1 MREDPAFRPPLLLT
15 RPRAGS
21 ARFARQFRARL
32 GDESWPVTIAPL
44 MEIEP
49 TGADLPATNA
59 LIITSESA
67 VAPVAAAPALAGKP
81 VYCVGERTAQAL
93 TRAGFE
99 VALVA
104 PDAKTLLPMILTAP
118 DPGALLHARGSD
130 TAFPLAERLT
140 QAGRVVREAVVYA
153 QMPQPPA
160 PELLALLARPEP
172 VLVPVFSPNS
182 GRLLAEVGA
191 EARAKL
197 RLAAISPAAA
207 EACAGLPRTEM
218 RVAAKPSAE
227 ALLDILVALMRD
239 SSG

>member
-1 MREDPAFRPPLLLT
+1 MREDEPFRPPLLLT
-15 RPRAGS
+15 RPRVGS
-21 ARFARQFRARL
+21 ERFARQFRARMD
-32 GDESWPVTIAPL
+32 DEHWPVTIAPL
-44 MEIEP
+44 LEIEP
-49 TGADLPATNA
+49 TGADLPAANA

-104 PDAKTLLPMILTAP
+104 PDAKTLLPMILAVP

-130 TAFPLAERLT
+130 IAFPLAERLT
-140 QAGRVVREAVVYA
+140 ESGREVREAVVYA
-153 QMPQPPA
+153 QMSQPPA
-160 PELLALLARPEP
+160 PELLALLATPGP

-182 GRLLAEVGA
+182 GRLLTEAAEGA
-191 EARAKL
+191 QATL
-197 RLAAISPAAA
+197 RVAAISHAAA
-207 EACAGLPRTEM
+207 EACATLPCSAL

-227 ALLDILVALMRD
+227 ALLDVLVALMRN